1 MLFRLKYSHLFFTFT
16 VAFLLP
22 FYNITSGENTAS
34 DYSKIA
40 VFLGEIGEKGS
51 GECQFNEPHGLCI
64 DGEGRL
70 YVADSGNSRIQV
82 LTLDGKFIFS
92 LGGFGGEDGK
102 FFYPVDV
109 CVDSNMAI
117 YVLDSD
123 KGVVFKF
130 GPKGDYQG
138 YLGGGDRDERL
149 LRPLGIAI
157 GRSGELIV
165 TDTERHRL
173 RVYDR
178 LSNSYTTIGGF
189 GSTAGFFNRPSDCF
203 VSTDGFVYVVD
214 TGNRRIQRLSSS
226 FTYVDA
232 YGDTVGS
239 ILSSPIA
246 ISINRDGFICIADPS
261 LNKVLVFKKGFI
273 PILTVD
279 GEKVGGFNFPS
290 GVAISDSGDLYIS
303 DTYNNRLLHYR
314 IVSPPE

>member
-1 MLFRLKYSHLFFTFT
+1 MLFRLNQIILSITFILLIYSSN
-16 VAFLLP
+16 
-22 FYNITSGENTAS
+22 NILCEDVTT
-34 DYSKIA
+34 DYSKIV

-51 GECQFNEPHGLCI
+51 DECQFNEPHGLCI

-70 YVADSGNSRIQV
+70 YVADSGNSRVQV
-82 LTLDGKFIFS
+82 LTPDGRFIFS

-102 FFYPVDV
+102 FFYPIDV

-123 KGVVFKF
+123 KGIVFKF

-138 YLGGGDRDERL
+138 FLGGGNKDEAL
-149 LRPLGIAI
+149 SRPLGIAI

-165 TDTERHRL
+165 TDTERNRL

-178 LSNSYTTIGGF
+178 LTNNYTTIGGF
-189 GSTAGFFNRPSDCF
+189 GSSAGYFNRPSDCF

-214 TGNRRIQRLSSS
+214 TGNRRIQRLSQS
-226 FTYVDA
+226 FTYIDM
-232 YGDTVGS
+232 YGDTVGG
-239 ILSSPIA
+239 ILSSPIS
-246 ISINRDGFICIADPS
+246 ISINKDGFICVADPS

-279 GEKVGGFNFPS
+279 GEKAGGFNFPT

-314 IVSPPE
+314 IVSPPK